1 MGVLSHLTTIN
12 QKNLKSSIAPYCP
25 NICIIRYFA
34 SMRYTAIFFSLIF
47 VLMASCYE
55 PQRACKD
62 YKEGEFSFT
71 TAINGKEATTLFT
84 RYNTIEIDYFNGKT
98 DTSSIRW
105 INECEYVVKKMNPT
119 SRNEE
124 KAIHMKILST
134 TDSSYT
140 FEYGIV
146 GSTNKSI
153 GTAIKL
159 N

>member
-1 MGVLSHLTTIN
+1 
-12 QKNLKSSIAPYCP
+12 
-25 NICIIRYFA
+25 
-34 SMRYTAIFFSLIF
+34 MRYAVILFSFIF
-47 VLMASCYE
+47 VLTASCYE

-71 TAINGKEATTLFT
+71 TTIDGKEETTLFS
-84 RYNTIEIDYFNGKT
+84 RYNGIEIDYFNGRS

-119 SRNEE
+119 SINEE

-140 FEYGIV
+140 FEYGLV
-146 GSTNKSI
+146 GSTNKSV
-153 GTAIKL
+153 GTAIKVF
-159 N
+159 